1 MTTEI
6 AKPVTTCRVC
16 GATDWQDVISFGS
29 VPLAN
34 AYLDKPGPE
43 EAYPL
48 ELISCR
54 SCRLLSLTAVV
65 DPQALYHDYA
75 YVTSESE
82 TMTHHMREVVRLCAE
97 RIDPGSLV
105 VELGSNTGNQLQLF
119 REAGHPILGVDPAAN
134 LAAIAVQ
141 RGVPTVA
148 DYFSEKVATAISG
161 EHGRASLIL
170 GRHVFAHI
178 DDLADVLRGV
188 KALLTDDG
196 LFAIEVPYACDL
208 LERVAFDTI
217 YHEHLSY
224 FLISTLD
231 RLFTRH
237 GLRTI
242 DVRRLAVHGGSVLV
256 TAARAESRWPTDAR
270 VGELIA
276 YEKSERLDT
285 DARYEQ
291 FADRVHALRREIT
304 ELVRK
309 EAANGKRVAGYGAS
323 AKGTT
328 LLNICDLSSAEV
340 RFCTDT
346 TPQKQGRFVPGTQIP
361 IVAPGAVSEQPDLYL
376 LLAWNYAEE
385 ILHREAAYLDAG
397 GAFIIPVPEP
407 AVYAR
412 QKVRQ

>member
-6 AKPVTTCRVC
+6 AKSVTTCRVC
-16 GATDWQDVISFGS
+16 GAADWQEVISFGS

-65 DPQALYHDYA
+65 DPQALYRDYA

-82 TMTHHMREVVRLCAE
+82 TMTHHMRDVVRLCRE
-97 RIDPGSLV
+97 RIDAGGLV

-119 REAGHPILGVDPAAN
+119 QQAGHPVLGVDPAQN
-134 LAAIAVQ
+134 LAAIAER

-148 DYFSEKVATAISG
+148 DYFNEKVATAIAG

-237 GLRTI
+237 GLRAI

-256 TAARAESRWPTDAR
+256 TAARMGSRWETDER

-291 FADRVHALRREIT
+291 FAARVHALRRELT

-328 LLNICDLSSAEV
+328 LLNICELTSTEV

-361 IVAPGAVSEQPDLYL
+361 IVAPGDVSEQPDLYL

-385 ILHREAAYLDAG
+385 ILQREAAFLDAG